1 MLRYRVIP
9 LVLLD
14 GYSVVKTIQF
24 DIRRN
29 QGNPIVVSRIYNSRN
44 VDELMLLDI
53 DASKENRGI
62 DLHTVDA
69 VSSECFMPLTVG
81 GGLRTCEHITKTLK
95 AGADKVSLN
104 TIIFDQPKFLKEAVS
119 VFGSQCI
126 VASID
131 IKKNQLG
138 EWELF
143 SHSDRKFN
151 LSLDEMLNLLIK
163 SDVGEILVNSV
174 DLDGMMEGYDL
185 DLINHVSSSTN
196 IPVIAAGGASGPM
209 DCSKAVM
216 KGASAVSAASI
227 FHFTSHTPRTCKED
241 MYKNGIPIRLLDI
254 EDTRA

>member
-81 GGLRTCEHITKTLK
+81 GGLRTCEDISKTLK

-104 TIIFDQPKFLKEAVS
+104 TIIFDKLEFLKEAVS

-131 IKKNQLG
+131 IKRDELG
-138 EWELF
+138 EWKLF
-143 SHSDRKFN
+143 SHSNRKIN
-151 LSLDEMLNLLIK
+151 LNL
-163 SDVGEILVNSV
+163 NSP
-174 DLDGMMEGYDL
+174 YYPHYF
-185 DLINHVSSSTN
+185 N
-196 IPVIAAGGASGPM
+196 P
-209 DCSKAVM
+209 
-216 KGASAVSAASI
+216 
-227 FHFTSHTPRTCKED
+227 
-241 MYKNGIPIRLLDI
+241 
-254 EDTRA
+254 